1 MPREDLQDAGNKE
14 AEMWVKGSR
23 DVNDGEAEMWVMG
36 KQTYTTAYLA
46 ARRKDPAVDNDG
58 TA

>member
-1 MPREDLQDAGNKE
+1 
-14 AEMWVKGSR
+14 MWVKGSR

-46 ARRKDPAVDNDG
+46 ARR
-58 TA
+58 TLL

>member
-1 MPREDLQDAGNKE
+1 MPREDLQDAGNRE

-46 ARRKDPAVDNDG
+46 ARR
-58 TA
+58 TLL